1 MTTLD
6 KIKTLLGMEV
16 SLKEMK
22 LNDGSIVIAEIFE
35 AGASISKVVDG
46 EESSLEVGEYELEDG
61 QKFTVEEAGIIASIE
76 NGPEEVSSEDA
87 EETEEVEA
95 EVEVEVETEVE
106 EEAPEVSLE
115 SRVTALESRME
126 AWMEANSTEQVELS
140 TEVETEVEV
149 SETVTHSPEANVS
162 KKINH
167 LQFNKNIRGTMKD
180 RVFASMFNNKN

>member
-115 SRVTALESRME
+115 S
-126 AWMEANSTEQVELS
+126 
-140 TEVETEVEV
+140 EVEV